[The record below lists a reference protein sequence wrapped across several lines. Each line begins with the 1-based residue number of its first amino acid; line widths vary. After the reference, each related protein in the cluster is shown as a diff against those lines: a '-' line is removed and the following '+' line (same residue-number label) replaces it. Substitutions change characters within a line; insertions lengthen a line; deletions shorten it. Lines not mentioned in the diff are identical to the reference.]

1 MRNSARTTAITL
13 AIVAGLASPA
23 LASAAVRPATTA
35 RPAVTAARAGT
46 CVTHWGSKARHAGK
60 MARPAVLKVRAGKH
74 ACFDRLV
81 IDIGKGAKPGYR
93 VRYVQRIIQ
102 DGSGKVIPVRGHAKL
117 LVTVLAPAGANYPA
131 NGRHLADVAGFSA
144 FRQIAGA
151 GSFEGITSVGVGL
164 RARLPFRVMVLSAP
178 GDRSRIVIDVAHHW

>member
-1 MRNSARTTAITL
+1 M
-13 AIVAGLASPA
+13 
-23 LASAAVRPATTA
+23 
-35 RPAVTAARAGT
+35 
-46 CVTHWGSKARHAGK
+46 THWGSKPRHAGK

-102 DGSGKVIPVRGHAKL
+102 DGSGKVIPVRGHARL

-151 GSFEGITSVGVGL
+151 GSLEGITSVGVGL

-178 GDRSRIVIDVAHHW
+178 GHRYRIVIDVAHHW